1 MGAVKSARTSTSTT
15 VIGTTALLGFGV
27 GSVAKQASAQG
38 TGNALKVLAK
48 DLSPISAKSG
58 VYEVS
63 TTNIVGRGFNFKDGS
78 KSYLLFSGRN
88 QAGTTLSQTSKSLSN
103 AEGITF
109 GAGKRRL
116 TRPFLEITNTND
128 VRFGSTTTREKFL
141 FSGRPTQTGKPTKGF
156 MDVVNDLGTS
166 KGSRYNEI
174 TKRLSTV
181 RKYDNGEVVVNLIS
195 NRRITSRGGSV
206 SNQLGNDFTAF
217 TSGRNRRS
225 GGTGVW
231 ELRLPERSK
240 MSSKNKGKGDII
252 DFGGGDFP
260 LKSANKVVERTTFK
274 DKFYYRS
281 DLSLKDNAS
290 NLFRNIKLQFT
301 SRSGRKYI
309 IADYNKK
316 LPIKANS
323 AEEVYSAFS
332 IDTFGGRKAY
342 YQAFRVLRPD
352 GKIRVVTGSSRKG
365 VLNKLKDA
373 GFENVKVRKFREY
386 YTEKEYSYNFEYTAQ
401 KPSRTNTYTPRIRF
415 NDDVRGVIKDIN
427 LKGTSKSTGSS
438 LSSSGPTI
446 TETKSI
452 SPSILAPRQSKVL
465 NNPKS
470 SLKNGILGVVG
481 VSTGRSSGDAL
492 RTGTSNCIGG
502 VVSGFKKGFSKRQG
516 SALTGNSI
524 LEEPRASNKNI
535 NTNLNS
541 PRTTGTILSGLS
553 TGLSTA
559 LSGGLA
565 SGLGS
570 PSRSR
575 GSQVTRTNQKT
586 AVVPIVT
593 PISPPISSTRNRI
606 TPRGFNTGRGSWNI
620 PRPSPVKVFG
630 GRLPFTLSDRGY
642 GKGGIGVRAGKTRYK
657 SDIASS
663 FLGIKSPKIP
673 VSYRKGLGGLTFRPL
688 ISSRKSKKR
697 EKKRKKR

>member
-1 MGAVKSARTSTSTT
+1 
-15 VIGTTALLGFGV
+15 L
-27 GSVAKQASAQG
+27 
-38 TGNALKVLAK
+38 NDNLK
-48 DLSPISAKSG
+48 
-58 VYEVS
+58 
-63 TTNIVGRGFNFKDGS
+63 
-78 KSYLLFSGRN
+78 
-88 QAGTTLSQTSKSLSN
+88 LSQDLK
-103 AEGITF
+103 G
-109 GAGKRRL
+109 GA
-116 TRPFLEITNTND
+116 
-128 VRFGSTTTREKFL
+128 
-141 FSGRPTQTGKPTKGF
+141 
-156 MDVVNDLGTS
+156 
-166 KGSRYNEI
+166 RYNEI
-174 TKRLSTV
+174 SKRSSTV
-181 RKYDNGEVVVNLIS
+181 RKYDNGEIIIDIVKV
-195 NRRITSRGGSV
+195 NRRTSRGGSI
-206 SNQLGNDFTAF
+206 SKELGNDLSSF
-217 TSGRNRRS
+217 TSGKSLRS
-225 GGTGVW
+225 GGRNYY
-231 ELRLPERSK
+231 EIS
-240 MSSKNKGKGDII
+240 GKTTSRAG
-252 DFGGGDFP
+252 DFG
-260 LKSANKVVERTTFK
+260 E
-274 DKFYYRS
+274 
-281 DLSLKDNAS
+281 LS
-290 NLFRNIKLQFT
+290 
-301 SRSGRKYI
+301 
-309 IADYNKK
+309 
-316 LPIKANS
+316 
-323 AEEVYSAFS
+323 
-332 IDTFGGRKAY
+332 
-342 YQAFRVLRPD
+342 
-352 GKIRVVTGSSRKG
+352 VTK
-365 VLNKLKDA
+365 NT
-373 GFENVKVRKFREY
+373 KVRFK
-386 YTEKEYSYNFEYTAQ
+386 
-401 KPSRTNTYTPRIRF
+401 
-415 NDDVRGVIKDIN
+415 DDVRGVIKDIN
-427 LKGTSKSTGSS
+427 LQGTSKSTGSS
-438 LSSSGPTI
+438 FSGQGPTI

-452 SPSILAPRQSKVL
+452 SPNILAPRQSKVL

-470 SLKNGILGVVG
+470 SLQNGILGVVG

-606 TPRGFNTGRGSWNI
+606 TPRGFNTGRGFWNI